1 MSASAPPPTSA
12 GAGSAADDLQ
22 ARLARF
28 RAARQAMGPGPE
40 ATPAR
45 RSRPAPGTLAGRL
58 AELLDGWVERSEHG
72 MLVRVEPPPRRIPL
86 DRELLADMPGG
97 PPADAPLVCLDTETT
112 GLGTATG
119 TLAFLVGL
127 GWWEDDD
134 RFMQAQLL
142 IGDHADEPALLAAL
156 AAAIPAGSWLVT
168 YNGRT
173 FDWPL
178 LETRY
183 RLRRH
188 EPPPLAGHV
197 DLLPLA
203 RRLFRHRLDDA
214 RLRSVETGVLGIR
227 RSRDVEGW
235 QIPGLYLGALR
246 GEDPTSLAQVVRH
259 NDVDVRSLAA
269 LLAHLGTSLLDPAGR
284 AGAPAG
290 DLAGLGRLYRR
301 SGRMDEA
308 LELVE
313 AAIATYDEPARDPF
327 GRDPEIVPDGAR
339 VPSRPLLRHVPPW
352 DLVRLRSE
360 QARLLR
366 RAGRDLEAEQAWL
379 AAATAAGGS
388 RSAVHAWI
396 EVAKCRER
404 ALGDLPGAL
413 EAALRAGRLLERTR
427 ALGRPEPL
435 LEARTGARV
444 ERLRRRLSRAAS
456 GRGSARPRPRPATP
470 AMSEA
475 GRRRPDAPG
484 RRPGRDPR
492 PRAMP

>member
-1 MSASAPPPTSA
+1 MSASGPLPEGGGP
-12 GAGSAADDLQ
+12 GSAADDLQ

-28 RAARQAMGPGPE
+28 RAARQTDDPGPQR
-40 ATPAR
+40 ALAR
-45 RSRPAPGTLAGRL
+45 RPRPAPGMLAGRL

-72 MLVRVEPPPRRIPL
+72 SLVRVEPPPRRIAL
-86 DRELLADMPGG
+86 DRELLARMPGG

-127 GWWEDDD
+127 GWWEGDD
-134 RFMQAQLL
+134 RFQQAQLL
-142 IGDHADEPALLAAL
+142 IADHADEPALLAAL
-156 AAAIPAGSWLVT
+156 AAAIPSDSWLVT

-183 RLRRH
+183 RLRRDD
-188 EPPPLAGHV
+188 PPPLAGHV

-246 GEDPTSLAQVVRH
+246 GDDPTTLAQVVRH

-301 SGRMDEA
+301 SGRIDEA

-313 AAIATYDEPARDPF
+313 AAIATYDEPVRDPF
-327 GRDPEIVPDGAR
+327 GHGAAIAPDGAR
-339 VPSRPLLRHVPPW
+339 EASRPVRHVPPW

-366 RAGRDLEAEQAWL
+366 RTGRDHEAERAWL

-404 ALGDLPGAL
+404 ALGDLAGAL

-444 ERLRRRLSRAAS
+444 ERIRRRLSRAGT
-456 GRGSARPRPRPATP
+456 GRAPAHARRPRAAP
-470 AMSEA
+470 AMNEA
-475 GRRRPDAPG
+475 GR
-484 RRPGRDPR
+484 
-492 PRAMP
+492 